1 MKTVALPQ
9 NEAARLHVLHS
20 LALLDTPPSPEL
32 DNLSRLATR
41 LFNVT
46 VAGVSLVDADRQ
58 WFKSVI
64 GLDCRET
71 ARRSGL
77 CTQLLRRG
85 QAFAVTDARSDP
97 CFRDCPLVARP
108 AGIVAYAA
116 CPLRSLGGHVLGAF
130 FVADH
135 RPRPFSDSEFELL
148 ASLAAYAEL
157 HLQKREVQ
165 CQVQALRQEVQADQL
180 QLEQAFLQTAIG
192 AGMATLSGR
201 WLRVN
206 PRLCQITGYS
216 EAELLQ
222 FSRQDLIHPDDL
234 AVAHAQQEALR
245 AGCLYDYRME
255 KRLRH
260 RKGHYVW
267 VEVSVAA
274 VRDATGTPQFL
285 VLTVQD
291 IDARKSMEGAGR
303 QPAPLA
309 QSA

>member
-1 MKTVALPQ
+1 MKTFAFPQ
-9 NEAARLHVLHS
+9 SEAARLHVLHS
-20 LALLDTPPSPEL
+20 LALLDTPPSPDL

-46 VAGVSLVDADRQ
+46 VAGVSLVDANRQ

-64 GLDCRET
+64 GLDCRE
-71 ARRSGL
+71 ASRHSGL

-85 QAFAVTDARSDP
+85 RAFAVADARDDP
-97 CFRDCPLVARP
+97 RFRDCPLVARP

-116 CPLRSLGGHVLGAF
+116 CPLRSLSGHVLGAF

-135 RPRPFSDSEFELL
+135 RPRPFTDNDLELL

-165 CQVQALRQEVQADQL
+165 CQVQALRQEVQAGQL
-180 QLEQAFLQTAIG
+180 QLEQAFLQTCIG
-192 AGMATLSGR
+192 VGMAAFSGR

-222 FSRQDLIHPDDL
+222 LSHQDLTHPNDR
-234 AVAHAQQEALR
+234 AVACAHQEALH
-245 AGCLYDYRME
+245 AGCLHDYRME
-255 KRLRH
+255 KRLCH
-260 RKGHYVW
+260 KKGHYVW

-274 VRDATGTPQFL
+274 VRDAAGTPQFL
-285 VLTVQD
+285 VLTMQD
-291 IDARKSMEGAGR
+291 INARKSMGAAGR
-303 QPAPLA
+303 SVEPLA
-309 QSA
+309 RTA